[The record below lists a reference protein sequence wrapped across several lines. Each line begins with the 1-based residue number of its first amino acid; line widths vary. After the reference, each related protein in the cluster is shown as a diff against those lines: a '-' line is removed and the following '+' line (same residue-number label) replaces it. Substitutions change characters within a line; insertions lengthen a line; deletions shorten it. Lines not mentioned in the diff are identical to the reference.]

1 MILLTTVSPAEI
13 CVIHRNTMTS
23 SLFAVSG
30 MSLTDQII
38 LMFPTSK
45 PFWLIC
51 LIVSVIWGIYSN
63 IFIHLIYM
71 IFEICTKIIV
81 HNRMSNIDDYVMVLG
96 DWTWYE
102 GLLRVSFTRTIKG
115 FGHAWSI
122 YLQTAGYLSVAEQSN
137 AETPFPMAQLRYH
150 RVG

>member
-1 MILLTTVSPAEI
+1 MIILTAVSPAEM

-30 MSLTDQII
+30 MNLTDQII
-38 LMFPTSK
+38 LLFPTSK

-51 LIVSVIWGIYSN
+51 LIVSVIWGIHSN

-71 IFEICTKIIV
+71 IFQICTKIIV
-81 HNRMSNIDDYVMVLG
+81 NNKMSNIDDYVMVFG

-102 GLLRVSFTRTIKG
+102 GLL
-115 FGHAWSI
+115 
-122 YLQTAGYLSVAEQSN
+122 
-137 AETPFPMAQLRYH
+137 
-150 RVG
+150 